1 MGQNLASVHLHDAQ
15 WAAFDAAM
23 TAMEQAAEPMLVVLG
38 SEGRRRVV
46 RMGDKSEAFCRRTY
60 NAMRDNASLIPT
72 TVDLDEMARDFA
84 SHNELTQRRLR
95 LAQFMEKIRDT
106 DIALGSDVMVA
117 ALTGY
122 ALLKLTGRTEGL
134 DNLQRELGKRFERS
148 GRRRAQPVRE
158 AA

>member
-38 SEGRRRVV
+38 SEGRRRAV
-46 RMGDKSEAFCRRTY
+46 RMGDKSEAFCRRAY
-60 NAMRDNASLIPT
+60 GVMRENASLIPT
-72 TVDLDEMARDFA
+72 TVDLDEMARDLA
-84 SHNELTQRRLR
+84 SHDALAQRHARLV
-95 LAQFMEKIRDT
+95 QFMEKMQDT
-106 DIALGSDVMVA
+106 DIALGSDVMAA

-134 DNLQRELGKRFERS
+134 DTLQRELGKRFERS
-148 GRRRAQPVRE
+148 GRRKAEPLTRA
-158 AA
+158 A